1 MIIDALIAVSAALAM
16 YKGYGKGIVMAVLSL
31 VGIILGMLL
40 SVKLSGTVAQ
50 YLISNNISSAQ
61 YATLLSFLVIFIAVV
76 LSMRLL
82 IKFLEGVLKITMLSG
97 VNKLAGSALYLIIN
111 LVIASAIIWMGKNI
125 GLIGT
130 NALNDTVIAKNIE
143 PIAPLLINS
152 SDKITPWLNEVKGAL
167 QKVGK

>member
-130 NALNDTVIAKNIE
+130 SVLNDTIIAKNIE

-152 SDKITPWLNEVKGAL
+152 SDKITPWLNEAKGAL
-167 QKVGK
+167 QQVGK